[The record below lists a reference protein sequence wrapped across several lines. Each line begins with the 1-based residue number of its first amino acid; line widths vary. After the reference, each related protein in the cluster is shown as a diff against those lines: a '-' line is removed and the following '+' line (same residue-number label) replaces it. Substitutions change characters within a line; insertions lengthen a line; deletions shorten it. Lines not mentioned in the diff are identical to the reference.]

1 MDQNTLKNMITI
13 IIVLYRED
21 YEILYKTL
29 DKIRDFKKIII
40 DNSNNLKL
48 KNKLEANFKIEKY
61 ILNKKNIGFSA
72 GYNQGVKLC
81 ETDFFLILNPD
92 CIIDYESIIKLHEKL
107 VVNEDCFLTTPTSY
121 DENNKLTYS
130 GGLLPENGDIDF
142 PIKIEGDICVENTLG
157 ACIFLRKKDFI
168 EIGLFDF
175 FNSDKGNQFENQYA
189 HPSKRTPKKIKGHG
203 YSDFYQKYFENLKS
217 NNLNILE
224 IGSFHGNASA
234 ALFFYF
240 KNSKI
245 FAADI
250 YPDLFRYKSNRIES
264 FYVNSADENSIQ
276 NNIIDKFS
284 NNFDIIIEDA
294 GHFFKDQII
303 SLFMLFKKLNKG
315 GFFIIE
321 ELDFPDTRQDMNL
334 QNEKPTLREI
344 LLKFKNEKI
353 LLNSKYIKKNDRDNF
368 LDNIDSIEIY
378 KGNFNEIAILK
389 KK

>member
-1 MDQNTLKNMITI
+1 MKLRTFYKIYYEHRYKKANHILKFYILI
-13 IIVLYRED
+13 IIPIKYFINLIY
-21 YEILYKTL
+21 LP
-29 DKIRDFKKIII
+29 KII
-40 DNSNNLKL
+40 NLDD
-48 KNKLEANFKIEKY
+48 FVDRFG
-61 ILNKKNIGFSA
+61 LN
-72 GYNQGVKLC
+72 
-81 ETDFFLILNPD
+81 ETTDL
-92 CIIDYESIIKLHEKL
+92 SK
-107 VVNEDCFLTTPTSY
+107 
-121 DENNKLTYS
+121 
-130 GGLLPENGDIDF
+130 
-142 PIKIEGDICVENTLG
+142 
-157 ACIFLRKKDFI
+157 
-168 EIGLFDF
+168 LFDF
-175 FNSDKGNQFENQYA
+175 FNSDKGSQFENQYA

-203 YSDFYQKYFENLKS
+203 YGDFYQKYFENLKS
-217 NNLNILE
+217 KNLNILE

-250 YPDLFRYKSNRIES
+250 YPDLFRYKSKRIES

-276 NNIIDKFS
+276 KNIIDKFS

-303 SLFMLFKKLNKG
+303 SLFMLFKKLNSG

-321 ELDFPDTRQDMNL
+321 ELDFPDTRRDMNL
-334 QNEKPTLREI
+334 KNEKPTLREI
-344 LLKFKNEKI
+344 LLKFQNEKI

-368 LDNIDSIEIY
+368 LNNIDSIEIY

>member
-1 MDQNTLKNMITI
+1 MKLRTFYKIYYEHRYKKANHILKF
-13 IIVLYRED
+13 Y
-21 YEILYKTL
+21 ILMLIPIKYFINL
-29 DKIRDFKKIII
+29 IYLPKII
-40 DNSNNLKL
+40 NLDD
-48 KNKLEANFKIEKY
+48 FVDRFG
-61 ILNKKNIGFSA
+61 LN
-72 GYNQGVKLC
+72 
-81 ETDFFLILNPD
+81 ETTDL
-92 CIIDYESIIKLHEKL
+92 SK
-107 VVNEDCFLTTPTSY
+107 
-121 DENNKLTYS
+121 
-130 GGLLPENGDIDF
+130 
-142 PIKIEGDICVENTLG
+142 
-157 ACIFLRKKDFI
+157 
-168 EIGLFDF
+168 LFDF

-203 YSDFYQKYFENLKS
+203 YSDFYQKYFENLKF

-264 FYVNSADENSIQ
+264 FYVNSADENSLQ
-276 NNIIDKFS
+276 KNIIDKFS

-303 SLFMLFKKLNKG
+303 SLFMLFKKLNSG

-321 ELDFPDTRQDMNL
+321 ELDFPDTRRDMNL
-334 QNEKPTLREI
+334 QNERPTLREI
-344 LLKFKNEKI
+344 LIKFKNEKI
-353 LLNSKYIKKNDRDNF
+353 LLNSNYIKKNDRDDF
-368 LDNIDSIEIY
+368 LNNIDSIEIY